1 MLFKRENGYA
11 RNYSKNNDF
20 FEKMFERETSIYKKF
35 DGIID
40 DSPVTSQTPSDFI
53 KPLFIFDTGGAESR
67 VNLDDYIKLE
77 KKIHDLQRF
86 AEPKVGWYSRFL
98 V

>member
-1 MLFKRENGYA
+1 
-11 RNYSKNNDF
+11 
-20 FEKMFERETSIYKKF
+20 MFERETSIYKKF

-53 KPLFIFDTGGAESR
+53 KPSFIFDTGGAESR

-86 AEPKVGWYSRFL
+86 ARPKVG
-98 V
+98 